1 MTAVITVPVGGRIV
15 LEAVAAGRSPW
26 HGWELGHAARTPE
39 GQEAYQARARVITA
53 CREHGLLTDA
63 NILTEGGRAALKSM
77 AARHG

>member
-1 MTAVITVPVGGRIV
+1 MTAVITVPLGGRAV

-26 HGWELGHAARTPE
+26 HGWEAGAPANTSE

-53 CREHGLLTDA
+53 CREHRLLTGE
-63 NILTEGGRAALKSM
+63 NLLTELGREALKSM